1 MKKRLTI
8 IIFLLFIPF
17 IVNAETK
24 VTTSTQTPV
33 VGENIAL
40 RIMMD
45 YGENNKIREIHYSV
59 KYDPT
64 AFVFDSVWWP
74 QSEGTYR
81 LEDGIVYIDKVAEND
96 SEVWNDGSQ
105 VSIVLKVVKSGTFPI
120 RINET
125 GRARYADGSYISQYY
140 SGVTINSAEP
150 SGDASIRSLYVDN
163 YDMTPIFDPKI
174 KNYSVYVPASTTS
187 VNVSVVKNESHQTIT
202 GIGKRDLLYG
212 GNRVTVNI
220 VAQNGNSNTYV
231 IMIYREDN
239 RTGDT
244 SLKSVK
250 IGDVQATF
258 NEETKNY
265 YALVSK
271 SVEKAVLVGTTTDPN
286 ANLMGTG
293 EKKLEIGNNVFELTV
308 ESTNNKVQKYKV
320 IVERMSE
327 EEHVNVASTKLQR
340 LTINNTNI
348 DLSDNKEKIPYGATK
363 DDTKLNIIALTESN
377 TANVEISDTS
387 LKVGANTITITVKEA
402 DGKSKVYT
410 IIAYKPNPN
419 YTKIE
424 SFTNLPIDK
433 TLYYNS
439 SESETHII
447 DNFNE
452 LKNKELLY
460 NVVNKYNAPLYIV
473 KFNNYQT
480 TTSVD
485 ASFNKTTLQNS
496 TYKTAL
502 PANIDVTLFI
512 GDEFADDT
520 YLKIYTYNEGESQV
534 LLTEGVKVVNG
545 YINFTTNGK
554 IFYSF
559 SPITVTRT
567 KTFNINQYIIPITI
581 VGIVILLLV
590 VILFGKKKKVK
601 NEPSY

>member
-1 MKKRLTI
+1 MKKIFII
-8 IIFLLFIPF
+8 IIFILFIPF

-24 VTTSTQTPV
+24 VTTSSQTPV
-33 VGENIAL
+33 VGENIVL
-40 RIMMD
+40 RIMME
-45 YGENNKIREIHYSV
+45 YGEEAKISEIHYSI
-59 KYDPT
+59 KFDPT
-64 AFVFDSVWWP
+64 AFIFDSVWWP
-74 QSEGTYR
+74 QKEGNYR
-81 LEDGIVYIDKVAEND
+81 VEDGTIYIDNVAESASD
-96 SEVWNDGSQ
+96 SWNDGSQ
-105 VSIVLKVVKSGTFPI
+105 VSIVLKVVKTGTFPI

-125 GRARYADGSYISQYY
+125 GRAKYSDGSFISQYY

-150 SGDASIRSLYVDN
+150 SGNANIHSLSVDN
-163 YDMTPIFDPKI
+163 FDLSPIFDPSV
-174 KNYSVYVPASTTS
+174 KNYKVYVPADTTS
-187 VNVSVVKNESHQTIT
+187 VNVSVSKGEEHQTIT
-202 GIGKRDLLYG
+202 GTGKRELLYG

-250 IGDVQATF
+250 IGNVQATY
-258 NEETKNY
+258 NEENQNY

-271 SVEKAVLVGTTTDPN
+271 STEKAVLVATTTDPN
-286 ANLMGTG
+286 ANLIGTG
-293 EKKLEIGNNVFELTV
+293 EKTLEIGNNVFELTV
-308 ESTNNKVQKYKV
+308 ESTNNKIQKYKV

-327 EEHVNVASTKLQR
+327 EEKVNVASTKLQR
-340 LTINNTNI
+340 LTINNTTI

-363 DDTKLNIIALTESN
+363 DDTKLNIIALPESN

-387 LKVGANTITITVKEA
+387 LKVGANKITITVKEA
-402 DGKSKVYT
+402 DGNSKIYT
-410 IIAYKPNPN
+410 VIAYKPNSN

-424 SFTNLPIDK
+424 SFTNLPADK

-439 SESETHII
+439 SESNTHII
-447 DNFNE
+447 DDFNE

-460 NVVNKYNAPLYIV
+460 NVVNTYNAPLYIV
-473 KFNNYQT
+473 KFNNYQS

-485 ASFNKTTLQNS
+485 ASFNKTTLETT

-502 PANIDVTLFI
+502 PANIDLTLYI
-512 GDEFADDT
+512 GDEFEDDT
-520 YLKIYTYNEGESQV
+520 YLKIYTYNEGETQI

-559 SPITVTRT
+559 SPIAVTQ
-567 KTFNINQYIIPITI
+567 KKSFNINQYIVPIAI
-581 VGIVILLLV
+581 GGVAILLILI
-590 VILFGKKKKVK
+590 ILFGKKKKVSK
-601 NEPSY
+601 EPSY